1 MFQKIAKHRAN
12 DASNDVH
19 RPPLRLGALVKM
31 VATTDDL
38 TMKVPS
44 THPPKY
50 TIDPG
55 VSLVP
60 INGLARLDKSWEKYV
75 VIGEKIIK
83 GLKDVSLIGAGKTG
97 IDAVL
102 RLLDLGVDQVIF
114 F

>member
-1 MFQKIAKHRAN
+1 MMITRGTKIMI
-12 DASNDVH
+12 
-19 RPPLRLGALVKM
+19 M
-31 VATTDDL
+31 VMMSKTIDDM

-50 TIDPG
+50 TINPG

-102 RLLDLGVDQVIF
+102 RLLDLGVDQVILF
-114 F
+114 

>member
-1 MFQKIAKHRAN
+1 MDLN
-12 DASNDVH
+12 CAS
-19 RPPLRLGALVKM
+19 
-31 VATTDDL
+31 DL
-38 TMKVPS
+38 TPR
-44 THPPKY
+44 PKY

>member
-1 MFQKIAKHRAN
+1 MM
-12 DASNDVH
+12 
-19 RPPLRLGALVKM
+19 VK
-31 VATTDDL
+31 TIDDL

-83 GLKDVSLIGAGKTG
+83 GLKDVSVSIGAGKTG

-114 F
+114 FLISLSLLS

>member
-1 MFQKIAKHRAN
+1 MIM
-12 DASNDVH
+12 VMM
-19 RPPLRLGALVKM
+19 VK
-31 VATTDDL
+31 TINDL

-114 F
+114 FLISLSLLSWGFSFCNDLNLFCRT

>member
-1 MFQKIAKHRAN
+1 MM
-12 DASNDVH
+12 
-19 RPPLRLGALVKM
+19 VK
-31 VATTDDL
+31 TIDDL

-114 F
+114 FLISLSLLSWGFSFCNDPNLCCRT

>member
-1 MFQKIAKHRAN
+1 MMNTRGTKIIIM
-12 DASNDVH
+12 VMM
-19 RPPLRLGALVKM
+19 VK
-31 VATTDDL
+31 TTDDL

-75 VIGEKIIK
+75 VIGEKITK
-83 GLKDVSLIGAGKTG
+83 GLKDVSVSIGAGKTG